1 MQPMGNLFRQTKQFL
16 VKLARKWS
24 YIGTNNIP
32 FMDQQSK
39 QVKTYIIHTNII
51 TIVFASIVFFLGA
64 VNYFFS
70 HDLNKV
76 MLILLIG
83 FFLLIGQAFKWIG
96 KVELSGHCVHF
107 LTSFQLVFLEY
118 YTFNNENAQG
128 GYYLYFFIS
137 ILVAT
142 FVNSNL
148 IKRDNIHSVFHIVY
162 PLAGLF
168 ICLVIFP
175 TIYSGSLKTVMDM
188 RSSFFLNLLTFVGL
202 LVFLIISQIKASKEL
217 KKQLLRSN
225 QLLVNA
231 IDDRRKASIRSA
243 LSSQETERKR
253 ISREI
258 HDGVGQLLT
267 VIKIQIESVE
277 ISDQKNTIKM
287 KDLAGLITNAIEELK
302 NISYNLQPIDLASE
316 NICDLLFELCSQS
329 SIPGK
334 MQITLNVDNSS
345 NYKLL
350 SPDRKLHIFRIVQE
364 ALNNS
369 LKYSQ
374 ASNITVRL
382 QTDLRLVS
390 LQVKDNGTGFNKD
403 NINPGN
409 GLRNINLRAELLQT
423 HAIINSALNEGTSI
437 SLVFGMFNAYSSA
450 PATRKT
456 KNDVKKKVKQIYE

>member
-1 MQPMGNLFRQTKQFL
+1 
-16 VKLARKWS
+16 
-24 YIGTNNIP
+24 
-32 FMDQQSK
+32 MDQQNK
-39 QVKTYIIHTNII
+39 QVEAYIIHTNRI
-51 TIVFASIVFFLGA
+51 TVVFVSIVFFLGSI
-64 VNYFFS
+64 NYFFS

-83 FFLLIGQAFKWIG
+83 FFLVIGQAFKWIG
-96 KVELSGHCVHF
+96 KVELSGHFIHF

-137 ILVAT
+137 ILIAT

-175 TIYSGSLKTVMDM
+175 TIYSESLKTVMDM
-188 RSSFFLNLLTFVGL
+188 RSSFFLNLLTFVAL

-267 VIKIQIESVE
+267 VIKIQMESVE
-277 ISDQKNTIKM
+277 IPDGKNSGKM
-287 KDLAGLITNAIEELK
+287 KELAGLIANAIEELR

-329 SIPGK
+329 TIPGK
-334 MQITLNVDNSS
+334 MQVSLNVDNSS

-350 SPDRKLHIFRIVQE
+350 SPDRKLHIFRIAQE

-374 ASNITVRL
+374 ASHITVRL

-390 LQVKDNGTGFNKD
+390 LQIKDNGTGFNKEK
-403 NINPGN
+403 INPGN
-409 GLRNINLRAELLQT
+409 GLKNINLRAELLQT
-423 HAIINSALNEGTSI
+423 HAIINSTLNEGTSI
-437 SLVFGMFNAYSSA
+437 SVVFGMFNNYSSL
-450 PATRKT
+450 PTNKKN
-456 KNDVKKKVKQIYE
+456 KNDLKKKVKQVYE